1 MYMLCRPI
9 ADEDPE
15 MDIDDDIFIPNR
27 EIVPEDD
34 DDDYTCISDDNED

>member
-15 MDIDDDIFIPNR
+15 MDIDIDDIFISNG
-27 EIVPEDD
+27 PEDD
-34 DDDYTCISDDNED
+34 DDD